1 MRLISQSNDARKS
14 QLLFVREDDRPQA
27 SCHVLQGVF
36 VTFKRPNSCFRLT
49 TSMLSLELDHLAH
62 RANTRFSSGRFERAA
77 TLLASVQLEERLAGV
92 ALCFALWH
100 EDASFGEAIEEVLSA
115 FVRRRTFDRAP
126 GELRL
131 APDVAQA
138 LSALGKRPEALGGRP
153 LDLSGV
159 RLAGVEWPFARL
171 EHAHLNGADLR
182 GALLV
187 KADLRGAWLR
197 GANLFLANLDEA
209 DLRGADLRGA
219 RGCDALQ
226 LKGAHGDDKTQWP
239 TF

>member
-1 MRLISQSNDARKS
+1 M
-14 QLLFVREDDRPQA
+14 
-27 SCHVLQGVF
+27 
-36 VTFKRPNSCFRLT
+36 
-49 TSMLSLELDHLAH
+49 SLEPLHLAQ
-62 RANTRFSSGRFERAA
+62 RSGARFSSGRFERAA
-77 TLLASVQLEERLAGV
+77 LLLASVRLEERLAGI

-100 EDASFGEAIEEVLSA
+100 EDAAFGEPVEDVLSA

-131 APDVAQA
+131 DSDVAQA
-138 LSALGKRPEALGGRP
+138 LSALGKRPDSFGNRP

-171 EHAHLNGADLR
+171 NHAHLNGADLR

-187 KADLRGAWLR
+187 NADLRGAWLR
-197 GANLFLANLDEA
+197 SANLLLANLDGA

-226 LKGAHGDDKTQWP
+226 LQNVRADDKTQWP
-239 TF
+239 AL